1 MQDILVE
8 DLNQNHIAEI
18 LKDAIAERIEEME
31 AQMLEMPQ
39 VSIPVQSNNI
49 NGMYTREIMIPKGTL
64 LTGAVHLF
72 DYVDIMLSGDIT
84 VATEDGP
91 VRYTGANVLHGKAG
105 RKRAGWA
112 NEDTRWITVHRT
124 DISDGDIF
132 VKTLTVK
139 TMKDYLMIGVDKC
152 Q

>member
-1 MQDILVE
+1 MQDIVYEKLSQAQIEKVLQ
-8 DLNQNHIAEI
+8 DSIAE
-18 LKDAIAERIEEME
+18 KIEDME
-31 AQMLEMPQ
+31 SVMLDLPQ
-39 VSIPVQSNNI
+39 ISIPVISNNI
-49 NGMYTREIMIPKGTL
+49 NGMYTREILIPKGTL

-84 VATEDGP
+84 VATQDGP

-112 NEDTRWITVHRT
+112 NEDTRWVTVHRT

-139 TMKDYLMIGVDKC
+139 TLKEYLMIEVDKC